1 MNRNSKLSLFSLIM
15 MTIVS
20 VDSIRN
26 LPGTAIF
33 GPQLIF
39 FFVAA
44 VFLFL
49 LPSALI
55 SAELSSCHDDEN
67 SNDTGIY
74 LWLKKAFGDKTAV
87 FGIWFQWLEN
97 VIWYPAILS
106 FLAGTVGYIINP
118 HLVNNRYFLFFT
130 ITISFWAMT
139 FINLRGVDLMAKLSN
154 WCSILGLILPM
165 AIIITLG
172 AMWFFGGHP
181 SQIHLTHTSI
191 LPNFHDHN
199 IWISLTSIMLSF
211 CGMEMVT
218 IHAKDVHNPQ
228 RNFPRAL
235 LISCVIIACTL
246 LFGALSIAVVVPHDN
261 INLVAGVMQAFSN
274 FFNYYHLTWLL
285 PVMALSLA
293 FGGIG
298 SCINWIIAP
307 TRGLLIA
314 AQDGYMPKFL
324 QKQNKYNAPSSL
336 LIGQAILVTL
346 LTSLYIF
353 IPSINGTYWLLT
365 VLAAQTYM
373 LMYLL
378 MFAAGF
384 VLRRQSPNIQGSFK
398 IPGGKFATYL
408 VAFMG
413 IIGATITFVVG
424 FIPPTDSTIHVNY
437 YQYELSLI
445 LGLILL
451 TLPAVFLI
459 RYKNNNTAEEE
470 VREEIL
476 VEEPSI

>member
-1 MNRNSKLSLFSLIM
+1 MNKHSKLSLFSLIM

-55 SAELSSCHDDEN
+55 SAELSSCHDDN
-67 SNDTGIY
+67 SSKDAGIY
-74 LWLKKAFGDKTAV
+74 LWLKKAFGEEVAV

-106 FLAGTVGYIINP
+106 FLAGTIGYIINP
-118 HLVNNRYFLFFT
+118 HLIDNRYYLFFT
-130 ITISFWAMT
+130 ISLSFWAMT
-139 FINLRGVDLMAKLSN
+139 LINLRGIDLMAKLSS
-154 WCSILGLILPM
+154 WCSIFGLILPIS
-165 AIIITLG
+165 IIIGLG
-172 AMWFFGGHP
+172 AIWFFGGHP
-181 SQIHLTHTSI
+181 SQIHLTHSSI
-191 LPNFHDHN
+191 IPDFHDHN

-218 IHAKDVHNPQ
+218 IHAKDVDNPQ

-235 LISCVIIACTL
+235 LISCAIIACTL
-246 LFGALSIAVVVPHDN
+246 LFGALSIAVVVPHN
-261 INLVAGVMQAFSN
+261 SINLVAGVMQAFSS
-274 FFNYYHLTWLL
+274 FFSYYHLNWLL
-285 PVMALSLA
+285 PVMAISLT
-293 FGGIG
+293 FGGVG

-314 AQDGYMPKFL
+314 AQDGYMPVIL

-336 LIGQAILVTL
+336 LISQAILVTL
-346 LTSLYIF
+346 LTSFYIF

-373 LMYLL
+373 IMYFL
-378 MFAAGF
+378 MFIAGLI
-384 VLRRQSPNIQGSFK
+384 LRKEYPNIQGSFK
-398 IPGGKFATYL
+398 VPGGKFATYI
-408 VAFMG
+408 VACMG
-413 IIGATITFVVG
+413 IVGSIITFAVG
-424 FIPPTDSTIHVNY
+424 FIPPTDNTIQVNY
-437 YQYELSLI
+437 FQYELSLI
-445 LGLILL
+445 FGLIIL
-451 TLPAVFLI
+451 TSPAVLLI
-459 RYKNNNTAEEE
+459 KYKNS
-470 VREEIL
+470 RKD
-476 VEEPSI
+476 SKQW